1 MSKNIKICL
10 NCGKKLERN
19 KYYCSHKCRAEY
31 IQNMKTCVI
40 CGKKFP
46 ASPSS
51 GKLTCSKE
59 CERIERANNGKVGA
73 SSKSLLLAQEAAEK
87 SPNSGRFETNAIAKS
102 WIIQSPEGKTYEI
115 NNLMVWAR
123 EHEELLP
130 GTPLQFVGGIRDI
143 KRTFLGKRKR
153 GSFQYKGWTLLSW
166 SEENKARVNL

>member
-1 MSKNIKICL
+1 M
-10 NCGKKLERN
+10 ERN
-19 KYYCSHKCRAEY
+19 LKEININCSHKCRAEY

-115 NNLMVWAR
+115 NNLMLWAR

-153 GSFQYKGWTLLSW
+153 EAFSTKAGHYYHW
-166 SEENKARVNL
+166 SEVK